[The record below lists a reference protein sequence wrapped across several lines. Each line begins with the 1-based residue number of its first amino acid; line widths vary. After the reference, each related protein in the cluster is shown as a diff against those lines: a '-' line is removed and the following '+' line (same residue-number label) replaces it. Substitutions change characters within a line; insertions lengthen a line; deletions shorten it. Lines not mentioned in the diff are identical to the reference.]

1 MFKVGRSL
9 LQKNQQQ
16 KNKIINKQKTHTK
29 NLQSTEITHI
39 IYTTYSALI
48 KKIQSKQYSLFTGSM
63 LIRTEYRNRSH
74 VLFQNNRK
82 NIYNLYYYIII

>member
-1 MFKVGRSL
+1 MAFKVVFSVFLRL
-9 LQKNQQQ
+9 EDLYYKRIF
-16 KNKIINKQKTHTK
+16 KKTHTQK

-63 LIRTEYRNRSH
+63 LIRTEYRYRSR
-74 VLFQNNRK
+74 FISK
-82 NIYNLYYYIII
+82 